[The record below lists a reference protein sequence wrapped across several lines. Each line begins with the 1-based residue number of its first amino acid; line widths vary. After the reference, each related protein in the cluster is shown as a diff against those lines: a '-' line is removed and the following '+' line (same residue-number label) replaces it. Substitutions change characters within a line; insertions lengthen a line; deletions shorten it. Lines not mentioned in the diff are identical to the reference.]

1 MGCWTRGR
9 LCVRLENDGTVLL
22 FVCGNTVAD
31 QDIDLAVGG
40 APLVIGYTMQLVEQP
55 LVIGH
60 DVQFIQH
67 SVINADRKTFDSH
80 KITP

>member
-9 LCVRLENDGTVLL
+9 LCARLENDGTVLL

-40 APLVIGYTMQLVEQP
+40 APLVIG
-55 LVIGH
+55 H
-60 DVQFIQH
+60 DVQFI
-67 SVINADRKTFDSH
+67 
-80 KITP
+80 

>member
-1 MGCWTRGR
+1 MGSCWTRGR
-9 LCVRLENDGTVLL
+9 LCARLENDGTVLL

-40 APLVIGYTMQLVEQP
+40 APLVIG
-55 LVIGH
+55 H

>member
-40 APLVIGYTMQLVEQP
+40 APLVIRNHMQFVEHF
-55 LVIGH
+55 L
-60 DVQFIQH
+60 
-67 SVINADRKTFDSH
+67 INANGQTFDLAGH
-80 KITP
+80 N